1 MTREQFIAEAKAR
14 GLPKEEVKAK
24 YEKLE
29 AQGAFDTPS
38 TAANAPPD
46 APVVT
51 QEEPQTY
58 IGGVKKRFGES
69 DFVTPVTEGLQEF
82 SRRADVTR
90 SPEMEGMEGQN
101 TLSRNIGLGASQF
114 GRTGGELIMEAGG
127 VLVPEV
133 VKEAAGDAWEVLKQ
147 SPYAMALA
155 KAAGWSM
162 EEYQK
167 LAEENPRAAEEFE
180 TLVDVGALFSPR
192 PDLLNLDKKVRE
204 ARAAGYKDSQRKEK
218 IALTSLMEPEI
229 KTARTRTEKQGLLGT
244 ETWIPDEF
252 DDELIDGLLTI
263 PGINPY
269 GSYHDFF
276 RTLQDH
282 VEGQRTKLD
291 NLVETQNKKVDLDD
305 LNSELGFA
313 IEDFMNSDIYG
324 MASGPAKEVF
334 QRYVEQAVRILK
346 SEGNDVKGVLNA
358 RRRFDKALHESG
370 QSLEPD
376 VSNYQSQAARLVRN
390 VFNDYLK
397 RNTSGDDV
405 HNLLDQ
411 QHKALTALDRTVNR
425 RNKEATTAPS
435 RLVQNIQE
443 NTGIVIGSS
452 ALTVLATG
460 SVIAGNPMMGAA
472 LGAAAGATMLSKQIY
487 RHGKREVLR
496 GYAELLSAT
505 DKAIKTINDPLKL
518 EALELDRMVIVDM
531 MNEVRNYEE
540 PNEDG

>member
-1 MTREQFIAEAKAR
+1 MPTREEYIEAGKKAVAAKDYKSANEIA
-14 GLPKEEVKAK
+14 
-24 YEKLE
+24 
-29 AQGAFDTPS
+29 
-38 TAANAPPD
+38 AAISKMDAENAPPD

-69 DFVTPVTEGLQEF
+69 DFVTPVTEGLQDL

-90 SPEMEGMEGQN
+90 SPEMGGMEGQN
-101 TLSRNIGLGASQF
+101 TLSRNIGLGASQL
-114 GRTGGELIMEAGG
+114 GRTGGELLMEAGG

-167 LAEENPRAAEEFE
+167 VAEENPRAAEEFE
-180 TLVDVGALFSPR
+180 TLVDVGTLFSPR
-192 PDLLNLDKKVRE
+192 PDLLNLDKKVRD
-204 ARAAGYKDSQRKEK
+204 AKAAGYKDSQRKEK
-218 IALTSLMEPEI
+218 IALTGLMEPEGVAR
-229 KTARTRTEKQGLLGT
+229 TARIKTEKQGLLGT

-305 LNSELGFA
+305 LNSELEFA

-324 MASGPAKEVF
+324 MASGPAQEVF
-334 QRYVEQAVRILK
+334 QRYVEQAVKILK

-425 RNKEATTAPS
+425 RNKEARTAPS

-443 NTGIVIGSS
+443 NTGIVLGSS
-452 ALTVLATG
+452 ALTVLATL
-460 SVIAGNPMMGAA
+460 SAVSGNPLLGAG
-472 LGAAAGATMLSKQIY
+472 LGAAAGATLISKQIY

-518 EALELDRMVIVDM
+518 EAMELDRMVIVDM
-531 MNEVRNYEE
+531 INEVRNYEE

>member
-1 MTREQFIAEAKAR
+1 MPTREEYIAAGKKAVAAEDYKSANEIAAVLAKMDA
-14 GLPKEEVKAK
+14 E
-24 YEKLE
+24 
-29 AQGAFDTPS
+29 
-38 TAANAPPD
+38 NAPPD

-69 DFVTPVTEGLQEF
+69 DFVTPVTEGLQDL

-90 SPEMEGMEGQN
+90 SPEMGGMEGQN
-101 TLSRNIGLGASQF
+101 TLSRNIGLGASQL
-114 GRTGGELIMEAGG
+114 GRTGGELLMEAGG

-167 LAEENPRAAEEFE
+167 VAEENPRAAEEFE
-180 TLVDVGALFSPR
+180 TLVDVGTLFSPR
-192 PDLLNLDKKVRE
+192 PDLLNLDKKVRD

-218 IALTSLMEPEI
+218 IALTGLMEPEGVAR
-229 KTARTRTEKQGLLGT
+229 TARIKTEKQGLLGT

-282 VEGQRTKLD
+282 IEGQRTKLD

-305 LNSELGFA
+305 LNSELEFA

-324 MASGPAKEVF
+324 MASGPAQEVF
-334 QRYVEQAVRILK
+334 QRYVEQAVKILK

-425 RNKEATTAPS
+425 RNKEARTAPS

-443 NTGIVIGSS
+443 NTGIVLGSS
-452 ALTVLATG
+452 ALTVLATL
-460 SVIAGNPMMGAA
+460 SAVSGNPL
-472 LGAAAGATMLSKQIY
+472 LGAGLGSAAGATLISKQIY

-531 MNEVRNYEE
+531 INEVRNYEE